1 MNKKYILLFVILLIC
16 SLGFVSAHET
26 DSLKKDSDYEIL
38 LLEKIWQN
46 DEDSLRPDYIVIHIF
61 GNGELKNSEI
71 LTKDNDWKPYGRVV
85 LPVYDDNGLEI
96 DYTFKESGADDY
108 NLTAVK
114 NDILDYSLIN
124 VYDDSDITSNNTV
137 NETHDGN
144 TTANGTVQGNI
155 TDDNSNHGNHS
166 ISEDNKL
173 HILTPDV
180 FKNSSKP
187 VNHTVPLLNTGNSV
201 IVLVICIIIV
211 VGVIVYRK
219 R

>member
-155 TDDNSNHGNHS
+155 TDDNR
-166 ISEDNKL
+166 KAKYL
-173 HILTPDV
+173 C
-180 FKNSSKP
+180 KN
-187 VNHTVPLLNTGNSV
+187 
-201 IVLVICIIIV
+201 
-211 VGVIVYRK
+211 Y
-219 R
+219 